1 MKVYIGPYRNWIGP
15 YQIADALCFWVK
27 EVEDEYGM
35 KSKPDWVHN
44 FGTWLSGGEDG
55 ESWLLKAC
63 QWIERKCKRTVK
75 VRIDRYDTW
84 NMDGTL
90 AYIILPMLKQ
100 LQATKHGSPLV
111 DDEDVPEG
119 LDLRST
125 EAPPKENE
133 WDTDDNMHKRWEWV
147 LSELIWTFEQMHNDN
162 DWEAQYHTGVHD
174 LVWKPVDKEGNEV
187 PKEDAKLYQ
196 MEKGP
201 KDTHV
206 FDKDGYMTH
215 SKRIDN
221 GLKLFGKYYRG
232 LWD

>member
-1 MKVYIGPYRNWIGP
+1 MKVYIGPFKNWIGP

-35 KSKPDWVHN
+35 KHKPEWVHD
-44 FGTWLSGGEDG
+44 FGKWLSGGEDG
-55 ESWLLKAC
+55 ESWLLKVC
-63 QWIERKCKRTVK
+63 QWVESKRKRKVK
-75 VRIDRYDTW
+75 IRIDRYDTW
-84 NMDGTL
+84 NMDVTL
-90 AYIILPMLKQ
+90 SYIILPMLKQ

-119 LDLRST
+119 LGLRST

-133 WDTDDNMHKRWEWV
+133 WDTDDNLHKRWDWV
-147 LSELIWTFEQMHNDN
+147 MSELIWTFTQLHPDT
-162 DWEAQYHTGVHD
+162 DWEDQYHTGVHD
-174 LVWKPVDKEGNEV
+174 LIWKPVDKEGNEV
-187 PKEDAKLYQ
+187 PKEEAKLYQ

-201 KDTHV
+201 KDTHE
-206 FDKDGYMTH
+206 FDKDGYMAH

-221 GLKLFGKYYRG
+221 GLRLFGKYYRG